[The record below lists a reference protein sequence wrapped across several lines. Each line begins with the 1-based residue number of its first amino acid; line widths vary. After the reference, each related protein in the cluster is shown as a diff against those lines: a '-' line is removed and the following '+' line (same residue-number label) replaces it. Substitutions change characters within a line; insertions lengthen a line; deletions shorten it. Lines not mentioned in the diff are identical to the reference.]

1 MGPNTANFG
10 RWNNMEERRMLRFGS
25 RLWPAIAIVGL
36 IAGACSSTAATPT
49 VTVAP
54 ATPTPAAATAAPT
67 TAAATA
73 APTAK
78 TGGAGKLIV
87 IITPSPS
94 NPFFKAEQD
103 GSKAEAEKLGY
114 TTQVY
119 SHDDDATKQSTLIDG
134 AISSKAAA
142 IILDNAGADASISA
156 IQRAKKAGI
165 PVFLIDREID
175 ASGVAAAQIV
185 SNNYQ
190 GATLGAAEFAKNMNN
205 TGAYAELTGKDTDTN
220 AHIRDQGY
228 HDVLD
233 QIAGMKMVAQQT
245 ANWDQQQ
252 ALTVTET
259 ILQAHPDIKGIIS
272 GNDTMALGIWAAL
285 QAAGKTNVIVVGFDG
300 SDDVFASIKA
310 GGIKADVL
318 QPAAQLSKMAVD
330 QADQYIA
337 TGKTT
342 LQEKQSVDCVL
353 ITPDNVNQ
361 YSNFGPKV

>member
-1 MGPNTANFG
+1 MGVF
-10 RWNNMEERRMLRFGS
+10 RS

-54 ATPTPAAATAAPT
+54 ATPTPAAATAAST
-67 TAAATA
+67 TAAAT
-73 APTAK
+73 PTAK

-142 IILDNAGADASISA
+142 IILDNAGADASIAA
-156 IQRAKKAGI
+156 IARAKKAGI
-165 PVFLIDREID
+165 PVFLIDREIN
-175 ASGVAAAQIV
+175 ATGVAAAQIV

-228 HDVLD
+228 HDVID
-233 QIAGMKMVAQQT
+233 QIAGMKMVAKQT

-259 ILQAHPDIKGIIS
+259 ILQAHPEIKGIIS
-272 GNDTMALGIWAAL
+272 GNDTMALGIAAAL
-285 QAAGKTNVIVVGFDG
+285 KAANRSDVVVVGFDG
-300 SDDVFASIKA
+300 SDDVIAQIKSGAIKA
-310 GGIKADVL
+310 TVL
-318 QPAAQLSKMAVD
+318 QPAAQISKMAVD
-330 QADQYIA
+330 QADVVINGGS
-337 TGKTT
+337 TG
-342 LQEKQSVDCVL
+342 LPEKQSVDCVL
-353 ITPDNVNQ
+353 VNAANADQ
-361 YSNFGPKV
+361 FSNFGPKA

>member
-1 MGPNTANFG
+1 MP
-10 RWNNMEERRMLRFGS
+10 RFRS
-25 RLWPAIAIVGL
+25 RLWPAIAIAGL
-36 IAGACSSTAATPT
+36 IVGACSSTAATPT
-49 VTVAP
+49 AVP
-54 ATPTPAAATAAPT
+54 
-67 TAAATA
+67 ATA
-73 APTAK
+73 APTAAPA
-78 TGGAGKLIV
+78 TAAPTAAATATAATGAGKLIV

-103 GSKAEAEKLGY
+103 ASKAEAEKLGY

-156 IQRAKKAGI
+156 IARAKAAGI
-165 PVFLIDREID
+165 PTFLIDREID
-175 ASGVAAAQIV
+175 ATGVAVAQIV

-190 GATLGAAEFAKNMNN
+190 GATLGAQEFAKLMGN
-205 TGAYAELTGKDTDTN
+205 TGNYAELTGKSTDTN
-220 AHIRDQGY
+220 AHIRSTGY

-233 QIAGMKMVAQQT
+233 QISGMKMVAQQT

-342 LQEKQSVDCVL
+342 LPEKQSVDCVL
-353 ITPDNVNQ
+353 ITPDNVNN
-361 YSNFGPKV
+361 YSNFGPKA